1 MSVHHATSGEVVDL
15 QPLGNK
21 LRETKPTALVKT
33 QSFEAARII
42 VLAGKEIPTHEVAGN
57 MTLHCLE
64 GRVHIALD
72 HTSIELAAGQWIYLD
87 GGERHSINGVEDSSL
102 LMTILFDR

>member
-1 MSVHHATSGEVVDL
+1 MSVHHAISGEVVDL
-15 QPLGNK
+15 RPLGNR

-42 VLAGKEIPTHEVAGN
+42 VLAGREIPPHEVAGN

-64 GRVHIALD
+64 GRVRIALD
-72 HTSIELAAGQWIYLD
+72 HASVELAAGEWVYLD
-87 GGERHSINGVEDSSL
+87 GGERHSVNGMEDSSL